1 MKHIIYFLV
10 VFGALLA
17 HAQEMDTTFFV
28 NEQGQ
33 TIGIVK
39 PKEEQPAP
47 APAPVAVQQPQQ
59 NTDGSSWNSSPFE
72 KPVQQQSAASYGTQ
86 ARPAAYYAFDSTFY
100 YQDKIDRFTK
110 SGESKRSTGS
120 GLMIGGAIGTA
131 VGVALMVAG
140 ASDLECEEHYN
151 GYSYEETCDDGAG
164 TFVAGYLLTLGG
176 VTVFSTGLIVRIVGG
191 SKLRKAE
198 RYKEMLNRY
207 NMYKPQAAVLQIK
220 PVWSPLKGT
229 VGGEMSLGF

>member
-47 APAPVAVQQPQQ
+47 APAAVQQPQQ
-59 NTDGSSWNSSPFE
+59 ESDGSTWGTSPFE
-72 KPVQQQSAASYGTQ
+72 KPVQQKSAASYGTPQ
-86 ARPAAYYAFDSTFY
+86 QNPGYYAFDSTFY

-110 SGESKRSTGS
+110 SGESKRSTGN

-140 ASDLECEEHYN
+140 AGDLECEEHYN

-176 VTVFSTGLIVRIVGG
+176 VTVFSTGLVVKIIGG

-198 RYKEMLNRY
+198 RYKEILNRY
-207 NMYKPQAAVLQIK
+207 NMNKPQAAILQIK
-220 PVWSPLKGT
+220 PVWEPLKGT

>member
-100 YQDKIDRFTK
+100 YQDKIDRYTK
-110 SGESKRSTGS
+110 SGESKRSTGT

-131 VGVALMVAG
+131 VGVLLIAAG
-140 ASDLECEEHYN
+140 DVENCETQSS
-151 GYSYEETCDDGAG
+151 GYYHEETCEASGS
-164 TFVAGYLLTLGG
+164 FVAGVYMITGG
-176 VTVFSTGLIVRIVGG
+176 VAVFSTGFVVRLIGG
-191 SKLRKAE
+191 SRLRKAE
-198 RYKEMLNRY
+198 RYKEILNRY
-207 NMYKPQAAVLQIK
+207 NMYKPQAAILQVKPVLQ
-220 PVWSPLKGT
+220 PFKGAF
-229 VGGEMSLGF
+229 GGEMSLGF

>member
-86 ARPAAYYAFDSTFY
+86 ARPAAYYAFDST
-100 YQDKIDRFTK
+100 
-110 SGESKRSTGS
+110 
-120 GLMIGGAIGTA
+120 
-131 VGVALMVAG
+131 ALG
-140 ASDLECEEHYN
+140 
-151 GYSYEETCDDGAG
+151 
-164 TFVAGYLLTLGG
+164 
-176 VTVFSTGLIVRIVGG
+176 
-191 SKLRKAE
+191 
-198 RYKEMLNRY
+198 
-207 NMYKPQAAVLQIK
+207 
-220 PVWSPLKGT
+220 
-229 VGGEMSLGF
+229 

>member
-131 VGVALMVAG
+131 VGIALMVAG
-140 ASDLECEEHYN
+140 ADEMECEEHYN

-164 TFVAGYLLTLGG
+164 TFVAGASIELSCDGPIREPYTAYMQGGLTYSHG
-176 VTVFSTGLIVRIVGG
+176 RIAMAEALKRMIQNG
-191 SKLRKAE
+191 SIPSESA
-198 RYKEMLNRY
+198 
-207 NMYKPQAAVLQIK
+207 
-220 PVWSPLKGT
+220 
-229 VGGEMSLGF
+229 